1 MESKLKTHYIKDVVP
16 AMKQEFGYT
25 NVMQVP
31 KVKKVTINVG
41 YGRHTKDAAF
51 IERVEKT
58 LSVISGQ
65 KPVHN
70 KAKKSISNFKIRQ
83 GMPIGVSVTLRGPH
97 MYEFLYKLIHIV
109 FPRVRDFRG
118 LNPKGLDRQGNCTI
132 GFKEHIAFPEVTS
145 YTMDGIHGL
154 QIIINTSATTK
165 AEGVALLKKMG
176 FPFKEN

>member
-1 MESKLKTHYIKDVVP
+1 MEPMLRTHYLKEVVP
-16 AMKQEFGYT
+16 ALKKDFGFS

-31 KVKKVTINVG
+31 KVNKVTINVG

-51 IERVEKT
+51 IERVTQT
-58 LSVISGQ
+58 LTAISGQ

-83 GMPIGVSVTLRGPH
+83 GMPIGASVTIRGPQ

-118 LNPKGLDRQGNCTI
+118 LNPKSMDRQGNCTI
-132 GFKEHIAFPEVTS
+132 GFKEHISFPEVTS

-154 QIIINTSATTK
+154 QVVINTSATNK
-165 AEGVALLKKMG
+165 EEGIALLKKLG
-176 FPFKEN
+176 FPFKD

>member
-1 MESKLKTHYIKDVVP
+1 MESMLKTKYTTDVIP
-16 AMKQEFGYT
+16 TMKKEFGYT

-58 LSVISGQ
+58 LTVISGQ

-70 KAKKSISNFKIRQ
+70 KAKKSISNFKIRE
-83 GMPIGVSVTLRGPH
+83 GMPIGTSVTLRGPG
-97 MYEFLYKLIHIV
+97 MYEFLYKLINIV

-118 LNPKGLDRQGNCTI
+118 LSPKGLDRQGNCTI
-132 GFKEHIAFPEVTS
+132 GFKEHISFPEVTS

-154 QIIINTSATTK
+154 QIVINTSAKSK
-165 AEGVALLKKMG
+165 AEGLSLLKHMG